1 MDAKPHGG
9 MALGLE
15 RRLQPLKTARAHG
28 GWCYEQS
35 ASQLTAMNGSYEAA
49 ALARAN
55 EELAEAM
62 LEASALGKQTRRQ
75 LQAEQKV
82 KEAEFVYYSSLR
94 EQ

>member
-1 MDAKPHGG
+1 MHFISRQQ
-9 MALGLE
+9 AL
-15 RRLQPLKTARAHG
+15 
-28 GWCYEQS
+28 
-35 ASQLTAMNGSYEAA
+35 MNRSYEAA
-49 ALARAN
+49 ALALAN

-62 LEASALGKQTRRQ
+62 LEASALGRQTRRQ